1 MEPQVEEYARGR
13 AILAKFPNAQR
24 IEIASHWNNPALN
37 QNEELVG
44 DWVKVKRN
52 TLVLGVKKSL
62 SCLPYERSCDFVA
75 PSHANGCSLA
85 CAYCYVGRRKGSANP
100 ITTFVNI
107 EQICGFM
114 ERHARRQGDKRTPTQ
129 ADPNLWTYE
138 LGTNSDC
145 SVDALL
151 SDNIKDLIALFRRI
165 PNAKGTFATKYVNRD
180 MLAYDPQGKTR
191 CRFSLMPPA
200 IAKILDVRTSKIS
213 DRIAAIDDFVLAGYE
228 VNVNFAPVVVY
239 DGWLD
244 AYAELFTMLDDGIGE
259 RAKSQLVA
267 EVAFLTHNE
276 ELHEVNL
283 GWHPKGE
290 DILWRPDI
298 QEAKI
303 SGTGGRNVRY
313 KVGMKRQ
320 WVAQFTDLLHQ
331 KLPYCAIR
339 YAF

>member
-1 MEPQVEEYARGR
+1 M
-13 AILAKFPNAQR
+13 
-24 IEIASHWNNPALN
+24 
-37 QNEELVG
+37 G

-107 EQICGFM
+107 EQIYGFM

-129 ADPNLWTYE
+129 ADPHLWTYE

-151 SDNIKDLIALFRRI
+151 SDNIKDLIALFRRT